1 LIKYS
6 QLGWP
11 FVQASQSNTL
21 WGAFYFTVYKHAK
34 IKLFF
39 KLFVFIS
46 TIFISTI
53 STTAITDS
61 YPFL

>member
-1 LIKYS
+1 M
-6 QLGWP
+6 
-11 FVQASQSNTL
+11 QASQSNTL

-46 TIFISTI
+46 TIFI
-53 STTAITDS
+53 TATADS